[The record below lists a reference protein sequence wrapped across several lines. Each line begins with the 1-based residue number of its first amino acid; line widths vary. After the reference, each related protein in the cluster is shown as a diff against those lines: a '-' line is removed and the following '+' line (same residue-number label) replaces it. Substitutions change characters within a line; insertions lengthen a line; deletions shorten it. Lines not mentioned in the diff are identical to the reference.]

1 MNKIWK
7 SNKPAFIIVIV
18 LLVVLIA
25 GAVGGISYAIW
36 TRVSDDSQ
44 ELNAPIDPYNPSE
57 KYIVFRGLDADGNL
71 LGDDAADEDIEAYAV
86 VGYTGLVAELVIPS
100 THKLAESAE
109 EKPVVRICTSTIG
122 TDFRY
127 RLTENPIIT
136 SLQIPASVTKID
148 ADACSNM
155 SMLARVDIL
164 GEDSITIG
172 NFAFA
177 NCTCLATFNCEREII
192 GSSDYLFGSML

>member
-7 SNKPAFIIVIV
+7 GNKAAFIILIV

-71 LGDDAADEDIEAYAV
+71 LESDENAVSYAV
-86 VGYTGLVAELVIPS
+86 VGYTGLVAELVIPAS
-100 THKLAESAE
+100 HND
-109 EKPVVRICTSTIG
+109 KPVVRICTSNMG
-122 TDFRY
+122 TDFQY
-127 RLTENPIIT
+127 RLTQNDVIT

-148 ADACSNM
+148 VDACSNM
-155 SMLARVDIL
+155 SILAKVDIL
-164 GEDSITIG
+164 GEDSISIAD
-172 NFAFA
+172 FAFA
-177 NCTCLATFNCEREII
+177 NCPCLATFNCERDII
-192 GSSDYLFGSML
+192 GNPAMYLYGSML